1 MGIRYTQNLRLA
13 LLWCVCV
20 CAAGCG
26 ASNEEA
32 PLVDGLQLQYELRMG
47 GEVVTINIAVKEDG
61 SDHFILEFSSE
72 SDDEEA
78 KTSEARVDRYFKT
91 KSGKPAALIGHP
103 LWLPPSMR
111 ESGAEIVADGSI
123 RMRRDS
129 KTWEGRNVLVASG
142 GLALGTVEWYFD
154 KQTGFF
160 VGSYA
165 ESMGSGMSVK
175 LVKTNVPGL

>member
-1 MGIRYTQNLRLA
+1 MAIRKTRNRTLA
-13 LLWCVCV
+13 LLWCVC
-20 CAAGCG
+20 ATGCG

-47 GEVVTINIAVKEDG
+47 GDVVTINVAVKEDG
-61 SDHFILEFSSE
+61 SDHFILGFSTE
-72 SDDEEA
+72 TDDDEP
-78 KTSEARVDRYFKT
+78 KKSEIRVDRYFKT
-91 KSGKPAALIGHP
+91 KSGKLAALIEHP

-123 RMRRDS
+123 WMRRDS
-129 KTWEGRNVLVASG
+129 KTWEGRTVLVAGG
-142 GLALGTVEWYFD
+142 GLALGTVEWYYD

-160 VGSYA
+160 VGSHA

-175 LVKTNVPGL
+175 LVKSNVPGL